1 MEWERKSVFWILADF
16 ISKVKNMKVKGNGGT
31 SVRKTQK
38 YFYTKND
45 MKKKKNTA

>member
-1 MEWERKSVFWILADF
+1 
-16 ISKVKNMKVKGNGGT
+16 MKVKGNGGT

-45 MKKKKNTA
+45 MKKKKNTAQKIKVSHTFMILKVIFPQ